1 MNLCS
6 HNDWDLEIAS
16 TMSQISQAVLKS
28 LTKDILILNP
38 IRNKRILLKLWYSVP
53 SYCIVKLAVAFE
65 FQGFEGT
72 QQ

>member
-16 TMSQISQAVLKS
+16 TMSQISQAVLKLLPKNLFKPIS
-28 LTKDILILNP
+28 KQKYIL
-38 IRNKRILLKLWYSVP
+38 KKLWYSVP

-72 QQ
+72 Q